1 MKHQWNQLYNQ
12 EKNAFVSPMAPLIL
26 LKNKLR
32 RSTGAK
38 ILDLGCGVGLHAIDL
53 AKSGYKVMG
62 LDFSSVAIKLA
73 SKNAKAAK
81 VSVNFTISS
90 MKQKLPFKKS
100 IFDGIVC
107 FRVLNHG
114 TKSEIYS
121 VVNEINR
128 ILKPGGYVVISVQK
142 LFGRKTKIGMTSY
155 NGLPVEIIAPY
166 TYVPKDGKEKGVVHY
181 AFTKQSLVKIFRNF
195 QIEQLQSVKGD
206 RQWENYYYLVGR
218 KK

>member
-38 ILDLGCGVGLHAIDL
+38 ILDLGCGAGLHAIDL
-53 AKSGYKVMG
+53 AKYGYRVWG
-62 LDFSSVAIKLA
+62 LDVSERAIELA
-73 SKNAKAAK
+73 SRNARSAK
-81 VSVNFTISS
+81 VGINFAVGS
-90 MKQKLPFKKS
+90 MKKKLPYENSF
-100 IFDGIVC
+100 FDGIIC
-107 FRVLNHG
+107 LRVLNHG
-114 TKSEIYS
+114 TRNEIRS
-121 VVNEINR
+121 VVNEIYR
-128 ILKPGGYVVISVQK
+128 VLKPRSYLVISVQK
-142 LFGRKTKIGMTSY
+142 IFGRKVKIGMTAY
-155 NGLPVEIIAPY
+155 NTLPVEVIAPY
-166 TYVPKDGKEKGVVHY
+166 AYIPRAGKEKGIIHY
-181 AFTKQSLVKIFRNF
+181 SFTKQSLKKFFRNF